1 MEVGGERNPVLGLH
15 EGMALYFISRLNMSV
30 SHPSQDPSVGPGGEE
45 ASKRTNLLHLLH
57 IYLPTHPSI

>member
-1 MEVGGERNPVLGLH
+1 MEVGGVRKPLLGSQ

-30 SHPSQDPSVGPGGEE
+30 SHLSQDPSAGPGGED

-57 IYLPTHPSI
+57 I